1 MINGR
6 HILIVDDCEPLRET
20 LATYLGHEGF
30 RVSTAGDGSAA
41 RESIAHDPPDLVIVD
56 LMLPG
61 EDGFSIARYLREHHR
76 CGIIVLTA
84 STDLT
89 NCVVGLEIGADDYI
103 SKPHEARELL
113 ARVRS
118 VLRRTDVSI
127 HRTPSQPATTNTVR
141 FANWCLDLASHR
153 LTNERL
159 RAVELT
165 TGEFNLLT
173 EFLATPGQVL
183 RREQLLQ
190 AVHKRSWDYFDRS
203 IDVLVMRLRQKLE
216 PDGTTRTIIRTV
228 RGAGYLFTASVT
240 YPVH

>member
-1 MINGR
+1 MINGH

-20 LATYLGHEGF
+20 LAAYLDHEGF

-61 EDGFSIARYLREHHR
+61 EDGFSITRYLREHHR
-76 CGIIVLTA
+76 CGIILLTA

-118 VLRRTDVSI
+118 VLRRTDESL
-127 HRTPSQPATTNTVR
+127 RREPSQPADTNTVH

-153 LTNERL
+153 LTDENQRV
-159 RAVELT
+159 AELT

-173 EFLATPGQVL
+173 EFIATPGQVL
-183 RREQLLQ
+183 SREQLLQ

-228 RGAGYLFTASVT
+228 RGVGYLFTASVT
-240 YPVH
+240 YPIH